1 METNDIQSSSCITL
15 WRQVTPDMLAVAEL
29 RQICAM
35 RGSGKKSRGGSLRVT
50 FSHHYAV
57 LFRVPTW
64 GLVFLLWPKWHPKLE
79 PWKNYPH
86 AKMAQQLEVHSL
98 GMVGAQA
105 SMCSKGPDISISL

>member
-35 RGSGKKSRGGSLRVT
+35 RGSGKKSRAGSLRVT

-64 GLVFLLWPKWHPKLE
+64 GLVLKVNRYNPLQNK
-79 PWKNYPH
+79 
-86 AKMAQQLEVHSL
+86 A
-98 GMVGAQA
+98 
-105 SMCSKGPDISISL
+105 

>member
-35 RGSGKKSRGGSLRVT
+35 RGSGKKRRGGSLCVT

-64 GLVFLLWPKWHPKLE
+64 GLVFSDWNFWHKFNVSTL
-79 PWKNYPH
+79 
-86 AKMAQQLEVHSL
+86 
-98 GMVGAQA
+98 QA
-105 SMCSKGPDISISL
+105 LVLPLVFRKKAACKENLNPFVISKST

>member
-35 RGSGKKSRGGSLRVT
+35 RGSGKKSRAGSLCVK

-64 GLVFLLWPKWHPKLE
+64 GLVFFVWLASGLVCSRKGVLDSGIESSVTLQGFLL
-79 PWKNYPH
+79 
-86 AKMAQQLEVHSL
+86 
-98 GMVGAQA
+98 
-105 SMCSKGPDISISL
+105 